1 MDRKKVDG
9 DFIIGED
16 SIWASQKITSKIFG
30 TTQSNISMH
39 FSDIIQDEELI
50 KNEVSISSKDSFVD
64 HHEFVKKSL
73 KNLKKGGKP
82 QRHNLDAM
90 ISIE

>member
-9 DFIIGED
+9 NFIIGED

-39 FSDIIQDEELI
+39 FSNMIQ
-50 KNEVSISSKDSFVD
+50 NEVSISSKD
-64 HHEFVKKSL
+64 
-73 KNLKKGGKP
+73 
-82 QRHNLDAM
+82 
-90 ISIE
+90 